1 MPGEMHHSF
10 PKGMSV
16 DFKDKVAV
24 VTGGNRG
31 IGKAIALAF
40 AQKGASVAIC
50 GTNEATLKETAAEI
64 EKAGGRSLA
73 QKVDVSK
80 KDDVMAF
87 SKAVLAAFGKVDIL
101 VNNAGITRDN
111 LLILM
116 GEQEWDDVLNT
127 NLKSAF
133 LMTKYFVKPMMKNKD
148 GGRVVNVTSVSGV
161 RGNKGQANYASSKA
175 GLIGLTKTT
184 AREFAS
190 RNITC
195 NAVAPGF
202 IKTDMTKAL
211 EEKALAEVI
220 KEIPLG
226 FFGETADIAHAVL
239 FLASA
244 EARYITGQVIC
255 VDGGMVI

>member
-1 MPGEMHHSF
+1 M
-10 PKGMSV
+10 KL
-16 DFKDKVAV
+16 KDKVAV

-31 IGKAIALAF
+31 IGRAVALGLARE
-40 AQKGASVAIC
+40 GASLAIC
-50 GTNEATLKETAAEI
+50 GTNEATLKEAASEI
-64 EKAGGRSLA
+64 EKLGVKCLA
-73 QKVDVSK
+73 LKVDVSK
-80 KDDVMAF
+80 EADVEAF
-87 SKAVLAAFGKVDIL
+87 SKAVLEGFGKLDIL
-101 VNNAGITRDN
+101 VNNAGITKDN
-111 LLILM
+111 LLLRM
-116 GEQEWDDVLNT
+116 GAQEWDDVIQV

-133 LMTKYFVKPMMKNKD
+133 LMTKVFVKPMMKARQ
-148 GGRVVNVTSVSGV
+148 GRIVNMTSIVGV
-161 RGNKGQANYASSKA
+161 RGNAGQANYAASKA

-202 IKTDMTKAL
+202 IQTDMTNALGDKAK
-211 EEKALAEVI
+211 EELL

-226 FFGETADIAHAVL
+226 YLGETKDIAGVVV
-239 FLASA
+239 FLASE